1 MIKIMK
7 LLVFPLPFRLKRL
20 RGMNNMKNN
29 NKYNNTNTRQIT
41 KCNTKSNRILKGK
54 NKTNGISKM
63 KIEREQ

>member
-1 MIKIMK
+1 MMKIMK
-7 LLVFPLPFRLKRL
+7 LLVFTLLFRLKRL
-20 RGMNNMKNN
+20 RGMNNMKNS
-29 NKYNNTNTRQIT
+29 NKYNNKNTRQNT